1 MPVRIIVF
9 VSPCT
14 YMSDHVMHELR
25 YTEKLSESGTEDE
38 YWLILIMYIINVQGH
53 VELKPC
59 DP

>member
-1 MPVRIIVF
+1 MSVRIIVF

-38 YWLILIMYIINVQGH
+38 YWLIVIMYIITVL
-53 VELKPC
+53 VM
-59 DP
+59 